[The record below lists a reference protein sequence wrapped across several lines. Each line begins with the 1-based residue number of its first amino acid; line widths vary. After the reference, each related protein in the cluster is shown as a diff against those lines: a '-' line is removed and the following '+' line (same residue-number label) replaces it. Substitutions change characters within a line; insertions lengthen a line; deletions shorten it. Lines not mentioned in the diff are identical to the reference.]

1 MLSRLSPSANSDV
14 DFEFGHALQYLF
26 YSLRRFKNAIW
37 GQPMR
42 TSIRSIILI
51 ILIVFLKATPGI
63 PDDSKDNAPIVLIT
77 DYTYCAGDKD
87 SLKKS
92 RSLAAFGANKKAVVL
107 AAENFRQKGLLK
119 DYGEQ
124 RAEIF
129 CLVAGKIKV
138 RLIQERYVEKENQY
152 SIKIKAEVDIS
163 DFMEAEI
170 ENQALERE
178 ESDFPWK
185 EEMEQHVSASIDP
198 GRELSRAYRYI
209 RKKQARIAIIY
220 LDHLV
225 NKYANWGDVY
235 YARAKG
241 FQSMH
246 SVDQMMK
253 DLERACALNTQEACN
268 NLHTLK

>member
-1 MLSRLSPSANSDV
+1 
-14 DFEFGHALQYLF
+14 
-26 YSLRRFKNAIW
+26 
-37 GQPMR
+37 MR
-42 TSIRSIILI
+42 KSIRCIILMT
-51 ILIVFLKATPGI
+51 LTVFLNATLGI
-63 PDDSKDNAPIVLIT
+63 SDGSNENVPIVLLT

-92 RSLAAFGANKKAVVL
+92 WALASFGAKKKAVVL
-107 AAENFRQKGLLK
+107 AAENFMQKGLLIY
-119 DYGEQ
+119 YGEQ
-124 RAEIF
+124 QAEIF
-129 CLVAGKIKV
+129 CLAANKIKA

-152 SIKIKAEVDIS
+152 SIKIKAEVDIL

-185 EEMEQHVSASIDP
+185 EEMEQHVSKSIDP

-209 RKKQARIAIIY
+209 RKKQTRIAIIY

-225 NKYANWGDVY
+225 KKYANWGDVY
-235 YARAKG
+235 YARAMG
-241 FQSMH
+241 FQRMH

-253 DLERACALNTQEACN
+253 DLERACSLNNQEACN
-268 NLHTLK
+268 RLHVLR